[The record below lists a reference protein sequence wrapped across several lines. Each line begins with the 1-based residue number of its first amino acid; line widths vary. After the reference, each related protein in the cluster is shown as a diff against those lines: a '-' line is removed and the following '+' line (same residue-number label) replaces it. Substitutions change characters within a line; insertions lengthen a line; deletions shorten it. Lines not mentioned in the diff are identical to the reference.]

1 MRRVVASAAAAAGAI
16 ALVAGGWFAAAA
28 FTSPAQ
34 RAAAAAAPKEQP
46 IVAEVSR
53 GDLIEQRTLPGQ
65 VQPQAASTV
74 SLVAVPDAPRSVVTA
89 SPLRAGATVKAGD
102 VVVRVNGSPVF
113 ALASPFAFYRD
124 LGVGD
129 DGPDVT
135 QLQKALVGAG
145 YLSTADGRFGPATAR
160 AVAALYAAHGDV
172 APTRDDPASTTPA
185 ADTAPASTPAPA
197 AGTDTDDALPA
208 VAHASPYLPYAAVA
222 AVPSLPARV
231 ASTPA
236 VGADAASALITV
248 SSASLVARISVTD
261 DARDAVTR
269 GARVDCTIGGTDIT
283 RCRVATVADEKTAD
297 TGGAAGDAAASIS
310 TRYADLVPDD
320 GSAIPQTAT
329 GVPATAVVTVRTIA
343 TDALLLPATAVADR
357 GGSAGA
363 VLRRGEDGA
372 FHEVHVTVIGATGG
386 EIAVRGDLHAGDTV
400 RVG

>member
-1 MRRVVASAAAAAGAI
+1 MSRVVAIGAAAVGAI

-34 RAAAAAAPKEQP
+34 RAAAAAAPEEQP

-89 SPLRAGATVKAGD
+89 SPLRVDATVKAGD
-102 VVVRVNGSPVF
+102 VVVRINGSPVF

-129 DGPDVT
+129 HGPDVT

-145 YLSTADGRFGPATAR
+145 YLSTVDGRFGAATAR

-172 APTRDDPASTTPA
+172 APTRDDPASTT
-185 ADTAPASTPAPA
+185 APAVDADA
-197 AGTDTDDALPA
+197 DDAPPV

-222 AVPSLPARV
+222 ALPSLPARV

-236 VGADAASALITV
+236 VGADAASAQITV
-248 SSASLVARISVTD
+248 SSASLVARVSVTD

-269 GARVDCTIGGTDIT
+269 GARVDCAIGGTDIT
-283 RCRVATVADEKTAD
+283 RCRVAAVADEKSAD
-297 TGGAAGDAAASIS
+297 TGGAAGDAATDIT
-310 TRYADLVPDD
+310 TRSADLVPAD
-320 GSAIPQTAT
+320 GSAIPQTAAD
-329 GVPATAVVTVRTIA
+329 VPATAVVTVRTIA

-363 VLRRGEDGA
+363 VLRRGDDGA
-372 FHEVHVTVIGATGG
+372 FHEVRVTVIGATGG
-386 EIAVRGDLHAGDTV
+386 EVAVRGDLDAGDTV